1 MIKLLHCRHWSWIN
15 PFVLETK
22 IENRGAEKQKDS
34 QSEHFK
40 LNKSTASAED
50 FTCFGSAVVSVP
62 TSSPLPGGQSKDHK
76 VKLNLSAAQCF
87 LLSFCVLFSWWLTAP
102 VWPDNRRRV
111 TPSFFLQ
118 MRGQRQDILHRIDTT
133 NDWGTLLTLK
143 KKTNKQSILIIH

>member
-22 IENRGAEKQKDS
+22 TEHRGAEKQKDS

-76 VKLNLSAAQCF
+76 VKLNLSAAQFPTVILCS
-87 LLSFCVLFSWWLTAP
+87 LLLVADSSCLAWQSQESDSFLFSTDEGTKARYSSQNRHNKWL
-102 VWPDNRRRV
+102 RH
-111 TPSFFLQ
+111 L
-118 MRGQRQDILHRIDTT
+118 T
-133 NDWGTLLTLK
+133 NIK
-143 KKTNKQSILIIH
+143 KKQTHNQY